1 MESPRSR
8 AADRG
13 CSATEAGAGKP
24 LATMTNHGLLATA
37 GGTRIRWRR
46 PFAICVV
53 VALPYL
59 ATWLGGWRAYAAQLQ
74 ASAKVRYGEAEAIF
88 TQDYPAQRNE
98 DRPIFAQLRAGGP
111 ATGVYW
117 AFPLLPGVLLV
128 EDYENLGPLNQR
140 GGVKVLLYYGAG
152 TVVLANFGWIT

>member
-1 MESPRSR
+1 
-8 AADRG
+8 
-13 CSATEAGAGKP
+13 
-24 LATMTNHGLLATA
+24 MTNHGFLATA

-46 PFAICVV
+46 PFAICVG
-53 VALPYL
+53 VALTYL

-74 ASAKVRYGEAEAIF
+74 ALAKVRYEEAEAIF
-88 TQDYPAQRNE
+88 TKDYPAQRNE

-152 TVVLANFGWIT
+152 AIVLAGFGWIT